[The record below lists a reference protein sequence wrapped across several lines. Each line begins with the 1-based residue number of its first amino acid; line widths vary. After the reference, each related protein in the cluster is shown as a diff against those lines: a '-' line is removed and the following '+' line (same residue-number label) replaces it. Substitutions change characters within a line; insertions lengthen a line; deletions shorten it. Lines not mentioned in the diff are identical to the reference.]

1 MVDEAVSREAER
13 SERQPESSSVVSGNE
28 QQNQSGGA
36 DEGGDT
42 DVQRQEEVK
51 SEGEEDENEVLIA
64 KAQGLIDKITANPE
78 NPSPIVLHALSSLLE
93 TQESR

>member
-1 MVDEAVSREAER
+1 MVDDGAVSGGSER
-13 SERQPESSSVVSGNE
+13 SEREPESSSGNE

-36 DEGGDT
+36 GETGDT
-42 DVQRQEEVK
+42 DAPRQ
-51 SEGEEDENEVLIA
+51 EEDENEVLIA